1 MDRSMLCS
9 FYFRLGLSYSE
20 ILSFLAQIHGVCI
33 SMRTLKRI
41 LRNLCLFRRF
51 HSDIVEVA
59 QFIEE
64 NVSNSGNQQ
73 GSA

>member
-20 ILSFLAQIHGVCI
+20 ILN
-33 SMRTLKRI
+33 MRTLKRI
-41 LRNLCLFRRF
+41 LRNLCLFRRRF

-73 GSA
+73 GYNWMHLRCL